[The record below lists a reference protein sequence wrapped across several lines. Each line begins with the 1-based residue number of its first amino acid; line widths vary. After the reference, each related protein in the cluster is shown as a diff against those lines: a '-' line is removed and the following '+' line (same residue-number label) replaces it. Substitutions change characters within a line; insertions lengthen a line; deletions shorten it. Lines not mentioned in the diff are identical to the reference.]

1 MSINEDDEKVTVQLR
16 DKIKSKMDV
25 AKFFSSF
32 IPLFLG
38 LAFKDMITSL
48 NSTDPEVYWTAWI
61 GILSI
66 LLALAFSIATMF
78 ALDRLLMPPE
88 FWKSPP
94 AASLNRTLKNEM
106 VSAWI
111 RLFYPAVLCFLVG
124 IAAFLG
130 ALTRQ
135 LSLSAG
141 ILAITLLV
149 AYLAFK
155 SLRIGREIH
164 G

>member
-1 MSINEDDEKVTVQLR
+1 MSRNEDDEKVTIELR

-25 AKFFSSF
+25 AKFYSSF

-38 LAFKDMITSL
+38 LAFKEMITSL
-48 NSTDPEVYWTAWI
+48 NSAEPKVYWAAWV

-94 AASLNRTLKNEM
+94 TASLNRTLKNEM
-106 VSAWI
+106 VNAWV
-111 RLFYPAVLCFLVG
+111 RLFYPAVFCFLVG
-124 IAAFLG
+124 ITAFLG
-130 ALTRQ
+130 ALTTQ
-135 LSLSAG
+135 FLLSGS
-141 ILAITLLV
+141 ILVVTLLV